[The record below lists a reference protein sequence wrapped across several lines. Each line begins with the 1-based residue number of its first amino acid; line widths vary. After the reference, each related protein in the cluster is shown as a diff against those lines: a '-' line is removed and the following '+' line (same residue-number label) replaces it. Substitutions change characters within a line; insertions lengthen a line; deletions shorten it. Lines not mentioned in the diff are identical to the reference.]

1 MEAMNYTARHHRRIA
16 VDPAHHASARTP
28 SNTTAHYAKFMN
40 YQGRS
45 GLESR
50 PSPSHH
56 RHVQD
61 NDADAAIKEA
71 RSRLRA
77 NENRTPAMV
86 AVKNSSVRRSIRG
99 QDAAVLV
106 VSESRIGGGHHS
118 HIDSDDEIASSLS
131 RFAFP
136 LPPSFQHNDKLLVN
150 NRTKSRRAN
159 KKLPSPSS
167 SSSYHSTSTRP
178 TSNYLTPQP
187 QPHPH
192 LPPHNSQHLSPAR
205 MATVAL
211 AVGSTFVSPLPPTVL
226 PTVGRDRVILPTPS
240 DFSEVQPDGFA
251 EGEVLES
258 EHNDAWEQ
266 HSPYQYTQHLNSARC
281 SSTTLYE
288 ESRPPSRQNS
298 KDVQS
303 PMKHTQVQSK
313 IDAPST
319 STPTWMMGTPSKVEP
334 STPSR
339 GKNADSG
346 VESSQG
352 SPSLFTPTT
361 PPSTPTP
368 AGLDKAQKNLLLF
381 NRIPRQWP
389 ASQETL
395 HHNYIAA
402 ANNAPVSLLL

>member
-1 MEAMNYTARHHRRIA
+1 
-16 VDPAHHASARTP
+16 VDPVHHASARAP
-28 SNTTAHYAKFMN
+28 SNTTALYAKFMN
-40 YQGRS
+40 HQYRS

-50 PSPSHH
+50 PSLSHQ

-61 NDADAAIKEA
+61 YDADAAIKEA
-71 RSRLRA
+71 RSRSRA

-86 AVKNSSVRRSIRG
+86 AVKNNSVRRSIRG

-106 VSESRIGGGHHS
+106 VSESRIGGHHS

-136 LPPSFQHNDKLLVN
+136 LPPSFHHNDELLVS
-150 NRTKSRRAN
+150 NRAKSRRAN

-167 SSSYHSTSTRP
+167 SSSYQSTSTRP

-192 LPPHNSQHLSPAR
+192 LPPHKSQHLSPAR

-240 DFSEVQPDGFA
+240 DVSEVQPDGFA

-258 EHNDAWEQ
+258 EHNDAWAQ
-266 HSPYQYTQHLNSARC
+266 HSPYHYTQHLNSARC
-281 SSTTLYE
+281 SSSTLYE

-303 PMKHTQVQSK
+303 SMKHTQVQSK
-313 IDAPST
+313 IDAPS
-319 STPTWMMGTPSKVEP
+319 SSLCNTPTWMMMGTPSKVEP
-334 STPSR
+334 ATPSR

-352 SPSLFTPTT
+352 SPSLFTPT
-361 PPSTPTP
+361 PSTP
-368 AGLDKAQKNLLLF
+368 AGLDKAKKNLLEF
-381 NRIPRQWP
+381 NKNLLEFNKIPRQWP

-395 HHNYIAA
+395 HHNYLAAA
-402 ANNAPVSLLL
+402 ANNTVSLLL